1 MKPELLVTLSALI
14 ALFAGLY
21 AVLVFK
27 RRRRD
32 AAAAASTPA
41 STPKD

>member
-1 MKPELLVTLSALI
+1 VKPETLVTLSALI

-21 AVLVFK
+21 TIVVFK

-32 AAAAASTPA
+32 AASTTA

>member
-1 MKPELLVTLSALI
+1 MTQATIVTLSALI

-21 AVLVFK
+21 TLVVFT

-32 AAAAASTPA
+32 AASTTA

>member
-1 MKPELLVTLSALI
+1 MTTAYVVTISALI

-21 AVLVFK
+21 TLVVFT

-32 AAAAASTPA
+32 AASTTA